1 MAEERR
7 ARYDDVQEPI
17 RRNETRTR
25 VMDRREPVETM
36 SGADGPA
43 TGSFG
48 AGGPSPGG
56 PVTADLA
63 TGESAARGPERITG
77 LHIDAMSHGAAA
89 VARYRGRVLFVAG
102 GAPGDVADVVVTET
116 RARFMRARIE
126 RLAQPSPARRDPPCP
141 WVGRC
146 GGCQWQ
152 HLEYAAQLAAKRRN
166 LIENLTRIGGLPAD
180 TVREILPAPS
190 EWRYRHRINL
200 RTDGGRLGFY
210 RAESHEIIEI
220 DDCAIAAEPLGKA
233 LGAARAWLAQL
244 RTTIRRLALVH
255 SETTPGLVFVANAE
269 GELAAADDAINRQLV
284 GDGVCRGVVMF
295 GRGWRRSWGEP
306 TVGFTCEGATLT
318 TTGGEFTQ
326 VNFAANRLLVA
337 TVIALAGI
345 RAGDEVL
352 DLYCGAGNLGIPAA
366 RAGARVLGVERVP
379 RAVADAVAN
388 VERLGLAACRFECA
402 PAEAVLRRCVEA
414 GRRVDVVL
422 LDPPR
427 GGARGILGDLV
438 RLAPPRIVYVSCD
451 PPAFARDAAILAG
464 HGYRLT
470 AVQPI
475 DLFPQTYHL
484 EIVAVLDAG

>member
-1 MAEERR
+1 MSK
-7 ARYDDVQEPI
+7 
-17 RRNETRTR
+17 
-25 VMDRREPVETM
+25 REPVETM

-48 AGGPSPGG
+48 ADDPAAGGPA
-56 PVTADLA
+56 TANLA
-63 TGESAARGPERITG
+63 AGESAAGGPERIAG
-77 LHIDAMSHGAAA
+77 LRIDAMGHGAEG
-89 VARYRGRVLFVAG
+89 VARHQGRVVFVAG
-102 GAPGDVADVVVTET
+102 GAPGDLADVVVTDA
-116 RARFMRARIE
+116 RARFVRARIE
-126 RLAQPSPARRDPPCP
+126 RLAEPSAARREPPCP

-152 HLEYAAQLAAKRRN
+152 HLEYTAQLAAKRRN
-166 LIENLTRIGGLPAD
+166 LIENLTRIGGLPTD
-180 TVREILPAPS
+180 TVREILAAPS

-200 RTDGGRLGFY
+200 RSDGGRLGFY

-220 DDCAIAAEPLGKA
+220 DDCAIAAEPLGNA
-233 LGAARAWLAQL
+233 LGAARAWLAQV
-244 RTTIRRLALVH
+244 RTTIRRLALVR

-269 GELAAADDAINRQLV
+269 GDLAAADDAINQRLV
-284 GDGVCRGVVMF
+284 GDGVCRGLVMF
-295 GRGWRRSWGEP
+295 GRGWRRFWGEP
-306 TVGFTCEGATLT
+306 TVAFTVEGATLA

-326 VNFAANRLLVA
+326 VNLAGNRLLVS
-337 TVIALAGI
+337 TVLALARF

-388 VERLGLAACRFECA
+388 AERLGLTACRFECA
-402 PAEAVLRRCVEA
+402 PAAAVLRRCVEA
-414 GRRVDVVL
+414 ARRIDVVL

-427 GGARGILGDLV
+427 GGARGILDDLA

-484 EIVAVLDAG
+484 EIVAALEAG